1 METLIGLTITLMTA
15 TLFAQNTP
23 DPAMEILSFP
33 RPLVIG
39 HRGCGAVAPEN
50 TIPSFKLALTAGADL
65 VELDYHHTK
74 DGVPVVIHDFTLDR
88 TTDAK
93 RLWGGSGLNVAD
105 RTAEELCSLDA
116 GGWFASHYAGAR
128 LPTLVEAL
136 EVIQAQGMALIERKG
151 GQPATILSLIHERG
165 WLNRLIV
172 QSFDWEYLSAF
183 HALEP
188 RQVLGALGPPR
199 TLADGHNATKF
210 AGTLSGRWIDEL
222 EKTGASIAVWNKA
235 VSRKSVRLT
244 HERGFKVWI
253 YTVNDSA
260 LANKLLDRGVDGII
274 TDNAARMFR
283 TLVHRNHAR
292 SEGAGSRIL

>member
-1 METLIGLTITLMTA
+1 MTA
-15 TLFAQNTP
+15 TPFAQIILE
-23 DPAMEILSFP
+23 PAVEILSSA

-74 DGVPVVIHDFTLDR
+74 DGVPVVIHHRTLGR

-93 RLWGGSGLNVAD
+93 KFWGRSGLKVAG
-105 RTAEELCSLDA
+105 RTAEELRSLDA
-116 GGWFASHYAGAR
+116 GGWFASHYAGTR

-136 EVIQAQGMALIERKG
+136 EVIQAQGMALIERKSG
-151 GQPATILSLIHERG
+151 HPATILRLIHEKG
-165 WLNRLIV
+165 WVNRLIV

-183 HALEP
+183 HELEP
-188 RQVLGALGPPR
+188 RQVLGALGPPG
-199 TLADGHNATKF
+199 TLADGRNATKF
-210 AGTLSGRWIDEL
+210 TGTLSGRWIDEL
-222 EKTGASIAVWNKA
+222 EKTGARIAVWNKA
-235 VSRKSVRLT
+235 VSRKSVRLA

-260 LANKLLDRGVDGII
+260 LTNRLLDRGVDGII

-283 TLVHRNHAR
+283 TLALRNHGM

>member
-1 METLIGLTITLMTA
+1 MTVA
-15 TLFAQNTP
+15 LFTQNTL
-23 DPAMEILSFP
+23 DPAVAILSSAC
-33 RPLVIG
+33 PLVIG

-50 TIPSFKLALTAGADL
+50 TIPSFKLALAAGADL

-74 DGVPVVIHDFTLDR
+74 DGVPVVIHNRTLGR

-93 RLWGGSGLNVAD
+93 KFWGRSGLKVAD
-105 RTAEELCSLDA
+105 RTAEELRSLDA
-116 GGWFASHYAGAR
+116 GGWFASHYAGTR

-136 EVIQAQGMALIERKG
+136 EVIQAQGMALIERKSG
-151 GQPATILSLIHERG
+151 HPATILRLIHEKG
-165 WLNRLIV
+165 WVNRLIV

-183 HALEP
+183 HELEP
-188 RQVLGALGPPR
+188 RQVLGALGPPG
-199 TLADGHNATKF
+199 TLADGRNATKF
-210 AGTLSGRWIDEL
+210 TGTLSGRWIDEL
-222 EKTGASIAVWNKA
+222 EKTGARIAVWNKA
-235 VSRKSVRLT
+235 VSRKSVRLA

-260 LANKLLDRGVDGII
+260 LTNRLLDRGVDGII

-283 TLVHRNHAR
+283 TLAQRNHVR